1 MTTALWILVIVA
13 VLLGIISLVSTINA
27 RHLAN
32 RAMKLAIKQGFSAPA
47 ATCAND
53 SSKRVAIIYN
63 PTKISNLDDFR
74 RTVTQRAQATGY
86 DEPIFLETDEESLGK
101 NQAKQAIE
109 QQVGLVISAGG
120 DGTLRI
126 IAATLAESRIPLGI
140 LPLGTGNLLAR
151 NLNIPVDSLRR
162 ACEIAFTGK
171 NTEVDLGHLKT
182 ESGEDFPFLV
192 MAGIGYDAEVMD
204 KVSTKLKASIGWG
217 AYVVSGIAASNNP
230 PITMDVSF
238 GDQSHT
244 RTRKVNT
251 LLFAS
256 CGELVG
262 GIPLL
267 PEANPHDGWLEVLML
282 SVRGGLIGLLE
293 VTTRV
298 FRDTLGLKRLTAG
311 LVSKTDVTRTRR
323 ASAKVHGE
331 ARMIQV
337 DGDPVGS
344 YREISA
350 WLDHGAIVVRV
361 P

>member
-63 PTKISNLDDFR
+63 PTKISNQDDFR

-86 DEPIFLETDEESLGK
+86 DEPIFLETDEESLGE
-101 NQAKQAIE
+101 NQTKQAIE

-182 ESGEDFPFLV
+182 ETGEDFPFLV

-238 GDQSHT
+238 GDQGHT
-244 RTRKVNT
+244 RTRKVKT

-282 SVRGGLIGLLE
+282 SMWGGLIGLLE

>member
-1 MTTALWILVIVA
+1 MTTVLWILVIA
-13 VLLGIISLVSTINA
+13 ALLLGIIALYWAVNA
-27 RHLAN
+27 RRIAT

-47 ATCAND
+47 ATCSNE
-53 SSKRVAIIYN
+53 SSRRVVVIYN
-63 PTKISNLDDFR
+63 PMKIGNLDDFR
-74 RTVTQRAQATGY
+74 NTVTQRAQATGY
-86 DEPIFLETDEESLGK
+86 DEPIFLKTDQESLGAS
-101 NQAKQAIE
+101 QAQEAIRQE
-109 QQVGLVISAGG
+109 AGLVISAGG

-126 IAATLAESRIPLGI
+126 IAASLAESRIPLGI

-151 NLNIPVDSLRR
+151 NLNIPIDSLPR

-171 NTEVDLGHLKT
+171 NTGVDLGALKT
-182 ESGEDFPFLV
+182 ETGEEFPFLV
-192 MAGIGYDAEVMD
+192 MAGIGYDAEVMNR
-204 KVSTKLKASIGWG
+204 VSAKLKESIGWG
-217 AYVVSGIAASNNP
+217 AYVLSGIAASNKP

-238 GDQSHT
+238 GGQSHP

-256 CGELVG
+256 CGELIG

-267 PEANPHDGWLEVLML
+267 PEASPHDGWLEVLML

-293 VTTRV
+293 VISGV
-298 FRDTLGLKRLTAG
+298 FRDTLGVKKLTAG
-311 LVSKTDVTRTRR
+311 LVSKTDVIRTRT

-337 DGDPVGS
+337 DGDTVGS
-344 YREISA
+344 YREIFAS
-350 WLDHGAIVVRV
+350 LDRGAVVVRV

>member
-1 MTTALWILVIVA
+1 MTTVLWILVIA
-13 VLLGIISLVSTINA
+13 ALILGIISLSWAVNA
-27 RHLAN
+27 RRIAT
-32 RAMKLAIKQGFSAPA
+32 RAMKIAIKQGFSAPVT
-47 ATCAND
+47 TCSNEF
-53 SSKRVAIIYN
+53 SKRVVVIFN
-63 PTKISNLDDFR
+63 PTKIADLDIFR
-74 RTVTQRAQATGY
+74 RTVISRAENTGY
-86 DEPIFLETDEESLGK
+86 EPPIFLETDQDSLGAR
-101 NQAKQAIE
+101 QAEEAIKQGA
-109 QQVGLVISAGG
+109 GLVISAGG

-126 IAATLAESRIPLGI
+126 IAARLAKSRIPLGI

-151 NLNIPVDSLRR
+151 NLNIPVNSLGR

-182 ESGEDFPFLV
+182 ETGQEFPFLV
-192 MAGIGYDAEVMD
+192 MAGIGYDAEVMAR
-204 KVSTKLKASIGWG
+204 VSEKLKESIGWG
-217 AYVVSGIAASNNP
+217 AYIVSGIAASNNP

-238 GDQSHT
+238 GGQSHP

-293 VTTRV
+293 VISGV
-298 FRDTLGLKRLTAG
+298 FRDTLGVRKLTAG
-311 LVSKTDVTRTRR
+311 LVSKTDVTRTRTAR
-323 ASAKVHGE
+323 AKVHGQ
-331 ARMIQV
+331 AQMIQV
-337 DGDPVGS
+337 DGDSVGK
-344 YREISA
+344 YREIA
-350 WLDHGAIVVRV
+350 ATLEHGAVVVRV